1 MVTEGVLLFVKA
13 DHALIFFAFKE
24 EKFFC
29 ARVQPFLE
37 GQQVGDDAMK
47 L

>member
-1 MVTEGVLLFVKA
+1 LLFLKT

-29 ARVQPFLE
+29 ACVQPVLE
-37 GQQVGDDAMK
+37 EEHVGDDAME